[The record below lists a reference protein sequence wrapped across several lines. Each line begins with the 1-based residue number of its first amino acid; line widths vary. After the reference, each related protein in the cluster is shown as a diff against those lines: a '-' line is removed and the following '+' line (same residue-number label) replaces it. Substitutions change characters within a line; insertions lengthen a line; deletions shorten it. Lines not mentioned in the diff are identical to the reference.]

1 MPSAITSIY
10 SIISYRLIFVDY
22 KTTYKNK
29 LIFRSD
35 NNVAANLSEESK
47 SYRRKRTNTN
57 IQITS
62 MCWLFEFAAGLIAFV
77 TQYLMTSLPNVVI
90 KAIFSL
96 LGMLLDF
103 IIIPS
108 FYLLNTDVCKT
119 AITLNGWFK
128 SIQTLCKIRRSTPVE
143 EIGLE
148 RQNIAIDQPRRF

>member
-1 MPSAITSIY
+1 MQ
-10 SIISYRLIFVDY
+10 
-22 KTTYKNK
+22 TTNTCN

-35 NNVAANLSEESK
+35 NNVASNLSEESK

-57 IQITS
+57 IQITTI
-62 MCWLFEFAAGLIAFV
+62 CWLFEFAAGLIAFV
-77 TQYLMTSLPNVVI
+77 SQYLMKRLPNVAV

-96 LGMLLDF
+96 IGMLLDF

-119 AITLNGWFK
+119 AISSNGWFK
-128 SIQTLCKIRRSTPVE
+128 SIQTLFKIRRSTTVE

-148 RQNIAIDQPRRF
+148 RQNITVSQPRRF